1 MDEFTV
7 SNLYESRNEWCAR
20 LVTILVPLLNEGI
33 QSIFNESY
41 KMCLENNEL
50 SKYLMTFQNLLSRI
64 PKWNETIIENEKNR
78 IIEKSNCNYLEDLI
92 TCVHVVQLK
101 ILTYMRVGNTQKQID
116 ISIPKIDTFIHKVY
130 IHIARRLY
138 SSTYLFE
145 CCASKLQSQKN
156 NREIDRIIQEC
167 LILTIRDS
175 IPTEDIIRQYTDESV
190 EHDEEVT
197 IEHIAPVPAPVPVPV
212 SAPVSAPALAPS
224 LLPGPTTQIPF
235 IHQPVVNQT
244 TSSTD
249 SSKSSLLKFND
260 YDNVLDSLNN
270 TNVVCVPKHSSLI
283 EAPLQTKLHDI
294 SNVDNNIYNMTDNTM
309 DLSDIVM
316 VKGSTT
322 SASASVSASAS
333 ASSQTTPTNTT
344 IAATPIATSSPVI
357 VSNDDCFT
365 LDDIEVIS

>member
-20 LVTILVPLLNEGI
+20 LVTILVPLLHEGI
-33 QSIFNESY
+33 RSIFNESY

-64 PKWNETIIENEKNR
+64 PKWNEIIIENEKNR

-101 ILTYMRVGNTQKQID
+101 ILTYMRVGNTQKQIE

-145 CCASKLQSQKN
+145 YCVSKLQSQKN

-197 IEHIAPVPAPVPVPV
+197 IEHIAPPPPP
-212 SAPVSAPALAPS
+212 PTL
-224 LLPGPTTQIPF
+224 PTTALVPDITSVAIPIVMGPNTQPPL
-235 IHQPVVNQT
+235 IHQSTGGTP
-244 TSSTD
+244 SITD
-249 SSKSSLLKFND
+249 SGKPALLKFND

-270 TNVVCVPKHSSLI
+270 TNVVCVPKHASLI
-283 EAPLQTKLHDI
+283 EPPLQTKLHDI
-294 SNVDNNIYNMTDNTM
+294 SNIDDTIYNRTDTSM

-316 VKGSTT
+316 VKGSTAPST
-322 SASASVSASAS
+322 VNATTAS
-333 ASSQTTPTNTT
+333 T
-344 IAATPIATSSPVI
+344 ISPN
-357 VSNDDCFT
+357 STDDFLI
-365 LDDIEVIS
+365 LDDVEVIK